1 MPAPGSAV
9 VFLPMRSLEAQTSG
23 GRDVAKI
30 SRRVGWLI
38 ATLAI
43 CTSLALAQS
52 KSDLAGSWDGTLDTG
67 GPKLRLVLDVKGSA
81 GAYTGT
87 LTSVDQAGAVIP
99 IATVAIEGDTVRLDV
114 PAVMGKY
121 EGKFAST
128 TKLTGTWSQ
137 LGMSFPLE
145 LTKKP

>member
-1 MPAPGSAV
+1 MPV
-9 VFLPMRSLEAQTSG
+9 VLKRLGVALAALVLSSG
-23 GRDVAKI
+23 
-30 SRRVGWLI
+30 
-38 ATLAI
+38 
-43 CTSLALAQS
+43 LALAQS